1 MCGRKTL
8 TWDIQSIITDLK
20 IDHCLA
26 NDFQPSY
33 NIAPTQLSPILYA
46 KENSRIIRT
55 MNWGL
60 IPHWS
65 KDQSI
70 SPKMINARSET
81 ILEKPSFQN
90 LINQNRCIIIA
101 DGYYEWK
108 NSGHHSQ
115 PYYIYHKNHTLL
127 PMAGL
132 WTTWQSEENIQIQ
145 SYTIITTNS
154 QPEIDH
160 IHTRMP
166 IILNPKDIDQ
176 WIQCNTVSSHEALQ
190 LLVPYII
197 PLSFHPVSSKI
208 NSTKNNSADCIDPI
222 NYSPTMQL
230 F

>member
-8 TWDIQSIITDLK
+8 TWDIQSIITDLT
-20 IDHCLA
+20 IDHWLA

-33 NIAPTQLSPILYA
+33 NIAPTQLSPILYE
-46 KENSRIIRT
+46 KENSRIIET
-55 MNWGL
+55 MQWGL

-108 NSGHHSQ
+108 NSRQHSQ
-115 PYYIYHKNHTLL
+115 PYYIYHENHALL

-132 WTTWQSEENIQIQ
+132 WTTWQSEENIQIH
-145 SYTIITTNS
+145 SYTIITTTA

-176 WIQCNTVSSHEALQ
+176 WIQCDTVSSHKALQ
-190 LLVPYII
+190 LLIPYSI

-208 NSTKNNSADCIDPI
+208 NSTKNNSADCINPI
-222 NYSPTMQL
+222 NYSPTMEL